1 MRTHVCRECRL
12 QLQCLS
18 KQYIVRANKDAY
30 LGQLSRQISREG
42 KRNKITERQPVFY
55 VVSSLNLVQAST
67 PSSGRKVGTWKPHT
81 NTRVPPQASL
91 YSRHSGTQALRHPT
105 PPHSLLS
112 LAALAPQHLYNE
124 GQGFWIREARPPDV
138 LLTPPHLVLFV
149 ERPSIL
155 ILISSQD
162 FNQETLAFPD
172 WQLLRKTSPLW
183 RCQAFAASFTT
194 ASSFIIVKLYMDKV
208 TRKPL
213 PLCIADP
220 TVIGP
225 RLVWSCNLF
234 TIAGPR

>member
-1 MRTHVCRECRL
+1 MRTHVCRECRH

-30 LGQLSRQISREG
+30 PGQLSRQVSREG
-42 KRNKITERQPVFY
+42 KRNEITERQPVFY

-67 PSSGRKVGTWKPHT
+67 PSSGRKVETPHKHMSASGIT
-81 NTRVPPQASL
+81 LLQAL
-91 YSRHSGTQALRHPT
+91 RHSGTQASV

-183 RCQAFAASFTT
+183 RRQAFAASFTT

-213 PLCIADP
+213 PPCIADP

-225 RLVWSCNLF
+225 RPVWSCNLF